1 MRNLKY
7 IIQRTI
13 KSLKITPCLRYRIT
27 GFNRQLKKYN
37 GMDFVVKMNQVNKA
51 VSTLVMIVYE
61 QDYRGTTLSMEAG
74 GLVLFML
81 NTGISNLYGLL
92 QIWSVGRL

>member
-37 GMDFVVKMNQVNKA
+37 GMDFVVKMN
-51 VSTLVMIVYE
+51 
-61 QDYRGTTLSMEAG
+61 
-74 GLVLFML
+74 
-81 NTGISNLYGLL
+81 
-92 QIWSVGRL
+92 